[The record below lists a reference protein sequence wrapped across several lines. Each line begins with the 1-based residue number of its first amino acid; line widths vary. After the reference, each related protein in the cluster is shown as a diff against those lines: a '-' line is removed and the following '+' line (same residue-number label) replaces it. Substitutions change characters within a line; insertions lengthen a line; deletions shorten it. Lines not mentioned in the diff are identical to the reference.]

1 MATDTISEIRVDEL
15 SVRIYP
21 NRANLGAAAAEAA
34 ADLIRLAA
42 NRKGEANLLLASGNS
57 QLDFLAALR
66 TTPDIPWGRVNI
78 FHLDD
83 YVGLSPN
90 HTAAF
95 SIFLRRELLDFI
107 HPKAFYPVWGGSSD
121 PEAASRNY
129 EHLLH
134 KFPADVCALGIG
146 ENGHLAFNDPP
157 ANFDDPVWVKIV
169 DLAESSRRQQV
180 GEGHFSRLEDVPR
193 RALTLTIPALLAA
206 RQILAI
212 VPEAR
217 KTDAVDRALHGP
229 IHPDCPASILRTC
242 PHTRLFLDIDSGAWI
257 RKQ

>member
-1 MATDTISEIRVDEL
+1 MAADTLSEMRVDEL

-21 NRANLGAAAAEAA
+21 SRAVLDAAAAADA

-57 QLDFLAALR
+57 QLGFLAALR

-83 YVGLSPN
+83 YIGLDPN
-90 HTAAF
+90 HPAAF
-95 SIFLRRELLDFI
+95 SNFLRRELLDFLQ
-107 HPKAFYPVWGGSSD
+107 PKAFHPVWGGSSD
-121 PEAASRNY
+121 PQAASRNY

-157 ANFDDPVWVKIV
+157 AVFNDPVWVKTV

-206 RQILAI
+206 LQILAI

-217 KTDAVDRALHGP
+217 KAGAVDRALHGP
-229 IHPDCPASILRTC
+229 IHPCCPASILRTC
-242 PHTRLFLDIDSGAWI
+242 PHARLFLDIDSGAGI

>member
-1 MATDTISEIRVDEL
+1 MAIETISEL
-15 SVRIYP
+15 KMGALAVRIYP
-21 NRANLGAAAAEAA
+21 HRAALGAAAAADA
-34 ADLIRLAA
+34 ADRIRLAA

-66 TTPDIPWGRVNI
+66 TAPDIPWGQVNI
-78 FHLDD
+78 FHLDE
-83 YVGLSPN
+83 YLGLDPN
-90 HTAAF
+90 HPAAF
-95 SIFLRRELLDFI
+95 SNFLHRELLDFI
-107 HPKAFYPVWGGSSD
+107 QPKAFYPVRGESPD

-129 EHLLH
+129 ERLLH
-134 KFPADVCALGIG
+134 KFPADVCALGFG

-157 ANFDDPVWVKIV
+157 ADFNDPVWVKPV

-180 GEGHFSRLEDVPR
+180 GEGHFARLENVPR

-217 KTDAVDRALHGP
+217 KADAVDRALRGP
-229 IHPDCPASILRTC
+229 IRPDCPA
-242 PHTRLFLDIDSGAWI
+242 
-257 RKQ
+257 